1 MDNTIEIKIPAIE
14 TNKEFCSNVVASFV
28 AETLNICEEKKN
40 DIKTAT
46 CEAVS
51 NVVSHAYDNGEGLI
65 CITVKIKD
73 NKTVIIKVKDAGKGI
88 ENISQAKQPMFT
100 TAMDDSHAGLG
111 FNVMECFSDNVKV
124 VSKVGKGTTVTL
136 KYNIV

>member
-1 MDNTIEIKIPAIE
+1 MDNTIEIKLPAIE

-51 NVVSHAYDNGEGLI
+51 NVISHAYDNGEGLI
-65 CITVKIKD
+65 YITVKIKD
-73 NKTVIIKVKDAGKGI
+73 DKTVIIKVKDAGKGI
-88 ENISQAKQPMFT
+88 ENISQAKQPLFT
-100 TAMDDSHAGLG
+100 TATDDRHSGLG